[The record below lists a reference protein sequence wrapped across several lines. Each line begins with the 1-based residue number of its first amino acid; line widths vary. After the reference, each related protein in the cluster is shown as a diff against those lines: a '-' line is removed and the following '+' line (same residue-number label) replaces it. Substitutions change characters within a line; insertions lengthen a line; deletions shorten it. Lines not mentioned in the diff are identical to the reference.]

1 MMFTKQNE
9 HKNISRRTFLQRAIA
24 VGLTTSSSSALLTG
38 CGIGSNGSSSIDLMT
53 VWGGAELDSFN
64 AVLAPFRKR
73 QHITV
78 NIESTRDL
86 NATLTSRLRGNNPPD
101 VAVLPNPGNMWQLAS
116 QHKLIRLDHLLD
128 MNQVKKD

>member
-1 MMFTKQNE
+1 MGPHKDVLGIDNFPEIFIHNLQMHLIKMTFSKQYGRE
-9 HKNISRRTFLQRAIA
+9 NISRRTFLQRAIA
-24 VGLTTSSSSALLTG
+24 ISLTL
-38 CGIGSNGSSSIDLMT
+38 IT

-64 AVLAPFRKR
+64 AVLAPFRHM

-101 VAVLPNPGNMWQLAS
+101 IRANAS
-116 QHKLIRLDHLLD
+116 KL
-128 MNQVKKD
+128 

>member
-1 MMFTKQNE
+1 MTLSKLDRHE
-9 HKNISRRTFLQRAIA
+9 NISRRTFLQRAIA
-24 VGLTTSSSSALLTG
+24 IGLTTSSASALLTG
-38 CGIGSNGSSSIDLMT
+38 CGLASDESPSIDLIT

-64 AVLAPFRKR
+64 AVLAPFRHM

-101 VAVLPNPGNMWQLAS
+101 VAVLPNPVPCSNLPAKIS
-116 QHKLIRLDHLLD
+116 
-128 MNQVKKD
+128 